1 MKPAPKD
8 DMAEF
13 FTTGNFAEGEREEIA
28 SRGFAFLS
36 PAALGIPQKKPV
48 KGGGVPLTGLKRFS
62 CLKQGKEEVFFEE
75 EGFVGPPATTGL

>member
-1 MKPAPKD
+1 
-8 DMAEF
+8 MAELF
-13 FTTGNFAEGEREEIA
+13 KTGNFPEREREERA
-28 SRGFAFLS
+28 SRGFAFFVSGGHLRR
-36 PAALGIPQKKPV
+36 PPQKKPV